1 MYEMRK
7 KKQKEMQQKNWWSY
21 ALLAAAIFVFS
32 QACSLI
38 KTNTSYALPVVLL
51 SYIMHYRSVG
61 DLSRRIFKLKE
72 SKAANISML
81 IALTLVA
88 FICYIKE
95 FTIFNILLFNI
106 AAIFVYVI
114 VAALFSKL
122 NKEQ

>member
-1 MYEMRK
+1 
-7 KKQKEMQQKNWWSY
+7 
-21 ALLAAAIFVFS
+21 
-32 QACSLI
+32 
-38 KTNTSYALPVVLL
+38 
-51 SYIMHYRSVG
+51 MHYRSVG

-72 SKAANISML
+72 SKAANIAML

-95 FTIFNILLFNI
+95 FAIFNILLFNI